1 MVLQLDGNQK
11 SEDQNFQAL
20 QRDLEA
26 SNGSRKR
33 DHSLTAKYSSPILL
47 IAPRFPYGSMGA
59 SLLFH
64 AVVFLTL
71 AFVQFPRKKSSWIDF
86 EHEKITYYTISQNLP
101 DISPSSTKTQ
111 SLERELGASDRPNQL
126 PPLRSETEI
135 AIRPTEERPAPLFL
149 EQPQLPQVSALPR
162 LELPNILMNR
172 PKTEAGEEPI
182 SVSQEVVRD
191 LNQELKQ
198 KADKI
203 SAGLRTE
210 LGVPEPLP
218 MQQSPYLQGQDLK
231 TKAVVPNTT
240 PQLSLPLPEEPT
252 TVSPAVSQLEYRAKS
267 LAAGASLLMA
277 PPLDEPGKREVSQLP
292 SQINGNIL
300 IYSSNPVLPKGE
312 LRIPK
317 VNVSGTLSASIQG
330 GSGKGAGNGAPEFG
344 NASIAIPGV
353 SIKNRVPLLNA
364 GVGVA
369 VVQAP
374 KPPMP
379 VEENR
384 KEDKPTSARLD
395 DLLPPLHRSL
405 KLPSYRETAKLP
417 SESPLEEVE
426 REGKQVYSATIN
438 VLNLTSKR
446 GSWVFRFTDFSDPS
460 KPVSQG
466 NDNPTNESLTPLS
479 AVVKVDP
486 RYPPEAI
493 RGKVEGVVVL
503 YAIIRQDGKI
513 DPESVRLIR
522 KLDPRLDLSAQ
533 EALLQWRF
541 KPSQKNGRPVD
552 IQAEISVP
560 FYFRRDP
567 LQP

>member
-1 MVLQLDGNQK
+1 
-11 SEDQNFQAL
+11 
-20 QRDLEA
+20 
-26 SNGSRKR
+26 
-33 DHSLTAKYSSPILL
+33 
-47 IAPRFPYGSMGA
+47 
-59 SLLFH
+59 
-64 AVVFLTL
+64 
-71 AFVQFPRKKSSWIDF
+71 
-86 EHEKITYYTISQNLP
+86 
-101 DISPSSTKTQ
+101 
-111 SLERELGASDRPNQL
+111 
-126 PPLRSETEI
+126 
-135 AIRPTEERPAPLFL
+135 
-149 EQPQLPQVSALPR
+149 
-162 LELPNILMNR
+162 
-172 PKTEAGEEPI
+172 
-182 SVSQEVVRD
+182 
-191 LNQELKQ
+191 
-198 KADKI
+198 
-203 SAGLRTE
+203 
-210 LGVPEPLP
+210 
-218 MQQSPYLQGQDLK
+218 
-231 TKAVVPNTT
+231 
-240 PQLSLPLPEEPT
+240 
-252 TVSPAVSQLEYRAKS
+252 
-267 LAAGASLLMA
+267 
-277 PPLDEPGKREVSQLP
+277 
-292 SQINGNIL
+292 
-300 IYSSNPVLPKGE
+300 NPVLPKGE

-353 SIKNRVPLLNA
+353 SIKNRLPWLNA

-379 VEENR
+379 VENR
-384 KEDKPTSARLD
+384 KEDKPTIARLD

-426 REGKQVYSATIN
+426 RERKQVYSATIN

-460 KPVSQG
+460 KPVSQS